1 MPIIRKYD
9 WRTRIP
15 ALFECPNCGRCFELL
30 AFTNTCQ
37 CGKDYNQGGQGLA
50 PRDQWGEDTG
60 ESLAD
65 ILSIGHYEDQN
76 G

>member
-9 WRTRIP
+9 WQTRIP
-15 ALFECPNCGRCFELL
+15 ALFECPGCGHQFELL
-30 AFTNTCQ
+30 AFTNTCSG
-37 CGKDYNQGGQGLA
+37 CGKDFNQGGQGLA

-60 ESLAD
+60 ESLD
-65 ILSIGHYEDQN
+65 EILEIGHHI